1 MKKGMSKK
9 GLSDVV
15 TTVLIILIAIAAV
28 AVVGGIV
35 LNQIKKGGDSIN
47 KASVCTDNVIEPI
60 SCKQTITGTSSVT
73 NVGVMRKSGSL
84 NLNVAN
90 TVSISLEATDGSM
103 ASKDLTSANFANAG
117 SSASLAFS
125 NAEFSATKTAK
136 QARVSAVYTSLPGF
150 PATETQTCV
159 SQPITCTR

>member
-1 MKKGMSKK
+1 MKSKMNNR

-60 SCKQTITGTSSVT
+60 SCTQTGA
-73 NVGVMRKSGSL
+73 NVVVGATRTSGSL
-84 NLNVAN
+84 TLSPAGQ
-90 TVSISLEATDGSM
+90 VSVSVEATDGSIIPGTISTL
-103 ASKDLTSANFANAG
+103 ASAG
-117 SSASLAFS
+117 SSSS
-125 NAEFSATKTAK
+125 SSTIDMGTKTAK
-136 QARVSAVYTSLPGF
+136 QVRISAVYTSLPGF
-150 PATETQTCV
+150 PATETQTCT
-159 SQPITCTR
+159 SQPISCETA